1 MRALTDYLGRWLVL
15 FSHPADFTPVCTS
28 EFIAFARRAPHFTAI
43 GCDLL
48 GLSIDSLYAHLAWV
62 HAIRQEFGVEIPFP
76 IIEDVSMAI
85 SRAYGM
91 LPEDAT
97 DTSDVRA
104 TFVIDPAGVVRALL
118 YYPMDI
124 GRDVGEVLRL
134 VQALQAADR
143 EVAATPEGWR
153 PGDPLIEPP
162 PHDTEELDAA
172 VSRGGA
178 WYYQFRSGKSL

>member
-1 MRALTDYLGRWLVL
+1 VHSLADYAGRWLVL

-28 EFIAFARRAPHFTAI
+28 EFITFARLAPRFAAI

-48 GLSIDSLYAHLAWV
+48 GLSVDSLYAHLAWV
-62 HAIRQEFGVEIPFP
+62 RAIREEFGVEIPFP

-104 TFVIDPAGVVRALL
+104 TFVIDPAGLVRALL

-134 VQALQAADR
+134 VQALQVADR
-143 EVAATPEGWR
+143 EAAATPEGWR

-162 PHDTEELDAA
+162 PHSMEEVDAA
-172 VSRGGA
+172 MARGGA
-178 WYYQFRSGKSL
+178 WYYQLRPVKAS